1 MNARRPRW
9 LRVVGLALG
18 LSVAGAA
25 AAGVL
30 TWPDNPLAD
39 YWRIWRNW
47 RGRLAGLERR
57 VATEKDPVVQ
67 AYYQAWLTAE
77 RGHTRQ
83 AMAEYRAVRE
93 AAPPGS
99 RLGVQAAL
107 RLGRL
112 HGDVG
117 EYAAELAIYESL
129 MPAHPAESLL
139 SQGMFYIRRGD
150 RERARALLDEAL
162 ARDARDGSLGEDR
175 RLARGLRHG
184 LGPAGA
190 PGQPQ

>member
-1 MNARRPRW
+1 M
-9 LRVVGLALG
+9 AL
-18 LSVAGAA
+18 
-25 AAGVL
+25 
-30 TWPDNPLAD
+30 
-39 YWRIWRNW
+39 
-47 RGRLAGLERR
+47 
-57 VATEKDPVVQ
+57 
-67 AYYQAWLTAE
+67 
-77 RGHTRQ
+77 
-83 AMAEYRAVRE
+83 YRAVRA

-99 RLGVQAAL
+99 GLGVLAAL

-139 SQGMFYIRRGD
+139 SQGMFHIRRGD

-175 RLARGLRHG
+175 QLARGLRHG